1 MSISVLS
8 RYSLS
13 SCVAAII
20 LSSCGGSQ
28 PPIGAPGAMQQNPA
42 IAPAYTSA
50 NRIASESPDYRVL
63 LSFNG
68 ANGADPSAL
77 IAVNGTLYGM
87 TQNGGGSCPPNG
99 CGVVYSLSTTGVE
112 TVLYSFTNGS
122 EGLYGG
128 SLIDVNG
135 KFYGTRQSGGTH
147 DVGTVF
153 SLSTAGSMHVLYNFG
168 SRSDDG
174 AYPVGLIDVDGKL
187 YGTTGGGGVGN
198 DGTVFRITPCAKPPC
213 PESVLYSFQ
222 GGKDGSTPYAPLI
235 DVKGTLYGTTS
246 GGGSN
251 LYSGFGY
258 GTVFSISTSGRE
270 KVLRDFDRG
279 SGFYPA
285 GGLLHLKGKLYGTT
299 QRGGAYC
306 GWTGCG
312 IVYSVTLCSKPPCP
326 KVVLHS
332 FGKGNDGVYP
342 EATLISLKGK
352 LYGTTTW
359 PAWGCC
365 GTVFSVTP
373 CAKPPCPE
381 SVLHRFAYTTGIY
394 PSGSLVKANDI
405 LYGTTSGGG
414 ANSQGTVFSLT
425 P

>member
-8 RYSLS
+8 RYALS
-13 SCVAAII
+13 SCVAAAM
-20 LSSCGGSQ
+20 LSGCGGSQ
-28 PPIGAPGAMQQNPA
+28 SSIGTPGAMPQNPA

-50 NRIASESPDYRVL
+50 NRIASGSPDYRVL

-87 TQNGGGSCPPNG
+87 TQNGGGSCQPNG
-99 CGVVYSLSTTGVE
+99 CGVIYSLSTTGVE
-112 TVLYSFTNGS
+112 TVLYSFPNGS
-122 EGLYGG
+122 AGFYGG
-128 SLIDVNG
+128 GLIDVNG
-135 KFYGTRQSGGTH
+135 TFYGTRQIGGTH
-147 DVGTVF
+147 DVGTVY
-153 SLSTAGSMHVLYNFG
+153 SLSTTGSMLVLYNFG
-168 SRSDDG
+168 SGSDDG
-174 AYPVGLIDVDGKL
+174 AYPVGLIDVSGKL

-198 DGTVFRITPCAKPPC
+198 GTVFRITPCAKAPC
-213 PESVLYSFQ
+213 PESVLYRFQ
-222 GGKDGSTPYAPLI
+222 GGKDGSAPGPLI
-235 DVKGTLYGTTS
+235 DVNGTLYGTTS
-246 GGGSN
+246 EGGS
-251 LYSGFGY
+251 LRYGGFGY
-258 GTVFSISTSGRE
+258 GTVFSVSMSGRE
-270 KVLRDFDRG
+270 TVLHVFDRG
-279 SGFYPA
+279 SGFYPV

-299 QRGGAYC
+299 ERGGAYC

-312 IVYSVTLCSKPPCP
+312 IVYSLTLCSKPPCP

-342 EATLISLKGK
+342 DATLISLKGK

-381 SVLHRFAYTTGIY
+381 SVLHRFAYASGIY
-394 PSGSLVKANDI
+394 PSGSLVKGNGI

-414 ANSQGTVFSLT
+414 ANNQGTVFSLT